1 MKTIDIMEA
10 SGTKVETG
18 GHNYK
23 SPRTTKGAFNVG
35 RMSEWSDFF

>member
-18 GHNYK
+18 GHNYE
-23 SPRTTKGAFNVG
+23 SPCTTKGASNVG
-35 RMSEWSDFF
+35 MMSEWSGYF